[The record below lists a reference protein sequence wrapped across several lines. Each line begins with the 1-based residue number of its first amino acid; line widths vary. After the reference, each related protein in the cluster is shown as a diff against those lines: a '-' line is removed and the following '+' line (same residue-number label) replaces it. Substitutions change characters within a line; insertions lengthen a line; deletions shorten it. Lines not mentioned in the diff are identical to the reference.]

1 MILRNAIKTP
11 DGTILES
18 VHRHDFVSHTDKN
31 GKYYFVDGGLDYLRR
46 SIHLED
52 LPEDLTIMDNGTHE
66 LRRKYLKWGN
76 NYDKDMNLLSETI
89 WKPIKDLSTDHIEA
103 ILAGNYTQNE
113 VYVETFKKELEYRK
127 ENNL

>member
-18 VHRHDFVSHTDKN
+18 VHRHDFKQHLDKN
-31 GKYYFVDGGLDYLRR
+31 GQTYFVDGGTDYLRR
-46 SIHLED
+46 SYHIQD
-52 LPEDLTIMDNGTHE
+52 PPEDLTVHDDGTHE
-66 LRRKYLKWGN
+66 LRREYLKWGN
-76 NYDKDMNLLSETI
+76 NYDKDMNLLPETI
-89 WKPIKDLSTDHIEA
+89 WKSIKDLSTDHIEA